1 MKNLLHVGCG
11 GHHIINT
18 NGFNQ
23 DEWREIRLD
32 INPAMNPDII
42 ASMTSMPQVAD
53 NSIDAVYSSHN
64 LEHLYAHEVPKALA
78 EFHRV
83 LRDDGFCLIIVP
95 NIQAV
100 ALRVAQGNLT
110 GELYKSSAG
119 PISALDILYGH
130 RPSIEQGNLYMAHHT
145 AFTDISLREAL
156 IIQDFMETTTESQ
169 NYTLVAI
176 AGCTRLSPFAY
187 DVMDSIFK

>member
-1 MKNLLHVGCG
+1 MKNVLHVGCG

-18 NGFNQ
+18 HGFNQ
-23 DEWREIRLD
+23 DEWNEIRLD
-32 INPAMNPDII
+32 INPAMKPDYI
-42 ASMTSMPQVAD
+42 ASITDMRDVPDA
-53 NSIDAVYSSHN
+53 SIDCVYSSHN
-64 LEHLYAHEVPKALA
+64 IEHLYQHEVPKALK
-78 EFHRV
+78 EFRRV
-83 LRDDGFCLIIVP
+83 LRDDGFCVIITP
-95 NIQAV
+95 DIQAV

-110 GELYKSSAG
+110 GPLYQSSAG

-156 IIQDFMETTTESQ
+156 IKQDFMETTTESE

-176 AGCTRLSPFAY
+176 AGCTRLNPFAY